1 MIIASVL
8 GAHSLSERRDVPG
21 LDGTVLA
28 VVEDELEDDENHD
41 VSKFVK
47 MASASKS
54 LKYGLGRS

>member
-1 MIIASVL
+1 MIITSVL

-28 VVEDELEDDENHD
+28 VVEDELEDDEI